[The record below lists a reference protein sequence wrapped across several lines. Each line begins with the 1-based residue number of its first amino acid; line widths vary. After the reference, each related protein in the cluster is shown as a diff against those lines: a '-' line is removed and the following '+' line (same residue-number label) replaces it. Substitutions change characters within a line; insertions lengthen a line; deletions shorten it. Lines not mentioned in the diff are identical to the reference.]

1 MKVLSYASYS
11 VAILSA
17 LAAAFEILVQMF
29 PDYGVFH
36 ILIGFVG
43 TAMFFPLI
51 PIYPAFNDGNWIYLI
66 VCYLSILLGVV
77 FTNKGRTRA

>member
-1 MKVLSYASYS
+1 MKVLSYVFYS

-17 LAAAFEILVQMF
+17 LAAAFKILAQMF

-36 ILIGFVG
+36 LLVGLIG

-51 PIYPAFNDGNWIYLI
+51 PIYPALNDGNWIYLI

-77 FTNKGRTRA
+77 FSTRARTRA